1 MIPEAGVCQIQ
12 LACTR
17 HAVQHALPIP
27 TENAMTPLVFID
39 GDQGTTGL
47 QVQQWLAGRSDLELL
62 QLPPAHRKDAARRAE
77 ALNDCDL
84 ALLCLPDD
92 AAREAV
98 AMVRRPG
105 VRVID
110 ASSAHRTA
118 PGWVYGLPELA
129 PAQAQHIVAA
139 ERVSNP
145 GCYPTGAL
153 ALLRPLID
161 EGLLPADYPLVIHAV
176 SGYSGRGRA
185 GVEDHEGPGAAHA
198 PPFQVYGL
206 GLNHKHLPEI
216 RQHAGLAHAPVF
228 VPAYGHYRQGIVLTI
243 ALHLRLLPTGVTAAR
258 LHAALVARY
267 AGQATIE
274 VQAMTDAA
282 DALRLEP
289 QALNGSNRLR
299 LAVFGQPPSGQV
311 LLAAV
316 FDNLGKGAAGA
327 AVQNL
332 ELMLGLATGARCDP
346 ARMAWA

>member
-1 MIPEAGVCQIQ
+1 
-12 LACTR
+12 
-17 HAVQHALPIP
+17 
-27 TENAMTPLVFID
+27 MTPLVFID

-47 QVQQWLAGRSDLELL
+47 QVRQWLAGRSDLRLL
-62 QLPPAHRKDAARRAE
+62 QLPAAHRKSAAHRAE
-77 ALNDCDL
+77 ALNDCDV

-98 AMVRRPG
+98 ALVRRPG

-118 PGWVYGLPELA
+118 PGWVYGLPELEA
-129 PAQAQHIVAA
+129 AQPARIATAA
-139 ERVSNP
+139 RVSNP

-161 EGLLPADYPLVIHAV
+161 GGLLPADYPLVIHAV

-185 GVEDHEGPGAAHA
+185 GLEEHEGAGSA
-198 PPFQVYGL
+198 PAVPFQVYGL
-206 GLNHKHLPEI
+206 GLNHKHVPEI
-216 RQHAGLAHAPVF
+216 QQHAGLAHAPVF

-243 ALHLRLLPTGVTAAR
+243 ALHLRLLPAGVTAAR
-258 LHAALVARY
+258 LHAALQARY
-267 AGQATIE
+267 AGQAFFE
-274 VQAMTDAA
+274 VQALAEDV
-282 DALRLEP
+282 DALRLDP

-299 LAVFGQPPSGQV
+299 LAVFAQERRGQV
-311 LLAAV
+311 LLSAV

-332 ELMLGLATGARCDP
+332 SLMLGLAADLRLEQAP
-346 ARMAWA
+346 SSNLQAA

>member
-1 MIPEAGVCQIQ
+1 
-12 LACTR
+12 
-17 HAVQHALPIP
+17 
-27 TENAMTPLVFID
+27 MTPLVFID

-47 QVQQWLAGRSDLELL
+47 QVRQWLAGRTDLRLL
-62 QLPPAHRKDAARRAE
+62 QLPPERRKSAAHRAE
-77 ALNDCDL
+77 ALNDCDV

-98 AMVRRPG
+98 ALVRRPG

-118 PGWVYGLPELA
+118 PGWVYGLPELEA
-129 PAQAQHIVAA
+129 AQPARIAAA

-145 GCYPTGAL
+145 GCYPTGAV
-153 ALLRPLID
+153 ALLKPLVD
-161 EGLLPADYPLVIHAV
+161 AGLLPADYPLAIHAV

-185 GVEDHEGPGAAHA
+185 GLDDHEGAGAADA

-206 GLNHKHLPEI
+206 DLKHKHVPEI
-216 RQHAGLAHAPVF
+216 QRHAGLAHAPVF

-243 ALHLRLLPTGVTAAR
+243 GLHLRLLPAGTTAER
-258 LHAALVARY
+258 LHAALQARY
-267 AGQATIE
+267 AGQRFVE
-274 VQAMTDAA
+274 VQPLADAA
-282 DALRLEP
+282 DALRLDP
-289 QALNGSNRLR
+289 RALNGGNRLR
-299 LAVFGQPPSGQV
+299 LSVFAQERTGQV

-332 ELMLGLATGARCDP
+332 DLMLGRTSG
-346 ARMAWA
+346 

>member
-1 MIPEAGVCQIQ
+1 
-12 LACTR
+12 
-17 HAVQHALPIP
+17 
-27 TENAMTPLVFID
+27 MTPLVFID

-47 QVQQWLAGRSDLELL
+47 QVRQWLAGRTDLRLL
-62 QLPPAHRKDAARRAE
+62 QLPSEHRKSAAHRAG

-98 AMVRRPG
+98 ALVRRPG

-118 PGWVYGLPELA
+118 PGWVYGLPELEA
-129 PAQAQHIVAA
+129 GQAERIANA
-139 ERVSNP
+139 GRVSNP

-153 ALLRPLID
+153 ALLKPLVD
-161 EGLLPADYPLVIHAV
+161 DGLVPADYPLVIHAV

-185 GVEDHEGPGAAHA
+185 GLEDHEGASAATA
-198 PPFQVYGL
+198 VPFQVYGL
-206 GLNHKHLPEI
+206 GLNHKHAPEI

-243 ALHLRLLPTGVTAAR
+243 ALHLRLLPAGVTAAH
-258 LHAALVARY
+258 LHAALEARY
-267 AGQATIE
+267 AGQAFIE
-274 VQAMTDAA
+274 LQPLAENA
-282 DALRLEP
+282 DAQRLDP
-289 QALNGSNRLR
+289 RALNGSNRLR
-299 LAVFGQPPSGQV
+299 LAVFQREHTGQV

-332 ELMLGLATGARCDP
+332 DLMLGLSAVRNLEPGDVFHRVQA
-346 ARMAWA
+346 A